1 VSKEVEKK
9 QGKQVKAKEEKKQ
22 ISAFE
27 ISPEL
32 LAKAKKDLAKVNYI
46 TPSKLASNYSIA
58 ISTAR
63 KLLKEL
69 QKEGILA
76 LYSPSRRNPIYIPKQ
91 E

>member
-9 QGKQVKAKEEKKQ
+9 PGKQAKAKEEKKQ
-22 ISAFE
+22 VSAFE

-32 LAKAKKDLAKVNYI
+32 LAKVKKDLSKVNYI

-63 KLLKEL
+63 KLLKQLE
-69 QKEGILA
+69 KEGVLK